1 MQVVVARIGK
11 PHGIRGEVTVQLF
24 TDAPQERFAR
34 GEVLGIENFKPGS
47 AAASVAPTGEL
58 TVAGARWNKKILV
71 VRFDEVTT
79 RNQAEERRGSRL
91 VYEVPEDEGDEEGFY
106 EQELVNLPVYLLA
119 DVPEGESPVDNPAV
133 GKPLGKGTGPQA
145 TGRMPVQDLLLI
157 KLARSP
163 RLASGAGE
171 EIMIPFVEEIVPEV
185 VPSTEDEPGFVLLTP
200 PAGLIDLVEDAEQDS
215 AQVTEHATEQAG
227 E

>member
-34 GEVLGIENFKPGS
+34 GEVLGIENFVPGS
-47 AAASVAPTGEL
+47 VAASVAPTGEL

-79 RNQAEERRGSRL
+79 RNQAEELRGTRL
-91 VYEVPEDEGDEEGFY
+91 VYEVPEDDGEEEGFY

-133 GKPLGKGTGPQA
+133 GKPLGKVTGLQ
-145 TGRMPVQDLLLI
+145 TMPVQDLLLI

-185 VPSTEDEPGFVLLTP
+185 VPSTEEEPGFVLLTP
-200 PAGLIDLVEDAEQDS
+200 PAGLIDLGEDAEQS
-215 AQVTEHATEQAG
+215 TEQAG